1 MLNILA
7 ALRRDEPQL
16 CIAAIFLSISNL
28 SPRVIDILFDLFCDD
43 MVVRGSGTA
52 GVANKVEGNGEND
65 FKIALRH
72 GIRGMFTRFFR
83 YCKGIFR
90 ESLGNL

>member
-1 MLNILA
+1 MSSSA
-7 ALRRDEPQL
+7 
-16 CIAAIFLSISNL
+16 S
-28 SPRVIDILFDLFCDD
+28 FCDD

-72 GIRGMFTRFFR
+72 GIRGMFTRFL
-83 YCKGIFR
+83 GIVR